1 MLVVGVLAVLSLL
14 AVRYMGGVT
23 ESARSTAAESD
34 LLKLRDAFLS
44 EENGYLRDLG
54 GIPGFSPA
62 CLRVGNLLVATNV
75 YGTAVVTDIG
85 GGVAT
90 RALRLDAPDATEAVC
105 AAQRRA
111 VPAAFT
117 AWDGTR
123 RRGWRGPYLAP
134 GVRGFF
140 PAKDDRRF
148 ADDATFAA
156 RRFFPNLENL
166 LLPEAW
172 KDDAKASAYGFVGE
186 PAAFD
191 PWGNPYVLQIP
202 PPQAFAGVTN
212 VSDAARF
219 RYARL
224 VSAGPDGVLD
234 TPCFQ
239 PNPTN
244 DHATAWNG
252 RARRLIRQAG
262 RIDGTNVVA
271 RGDDLV
277 LFLTRGDVDEIPE
290 GGVEP

>member
-1 MLVVGVLAVLSLL
+1 MLVVGILAVLSLL
-14 AVRYMGGVT
+14 AVRHLGGVA
-23 ESARSTAAESD
+23 ESARATVAESD
-34 LLKLRDAFLS
+34 LLKLKDAFLS

-62 CLRVGNLLVATNV
+62 CLRVGSLLVATNV
-75 YGTAVVTDIG
+75 WGTAVSGSGAAARVI
-85 GGVAT
+85 
-90 RALRLDAPDATEAVC
+90 RLDRGDETEASC
-105 AAQRRA
+105 AAQHRA

-117 AWDGTR
+117 GWDPAR
-123 RRGWRGPYLAP
+123 RRGWRGPYLVP

-140 PAKDDRRF
+140 PAKADRRF
-148 ADDATFAA
+148 PDDATFAE
-156 RRFFPNLENL
+156 RRFFPDLGHL
-166 LLPEAW
+166 LLPAEW

-202 PPQAFAGVTN
+202 PPQAFAAVTN
-212 VSDAARF
+212 TADTVRF

-234 TPCFQ
+234 TPCFL

-244 DHATAWNG
+244 EHATAWDA

-277 LFLTRGDVDEIPE
+277 LFLARGDVDEIPE
-290 GGVEP
+290 GGMEP